1 MAWPFVRLHVGH
13 LPRIVLGIEAF
24 DDVQRMQIVEKR
36 NLACMAP
43 TMPAFFFRLNALAA
57 AAAIRTLKR
66 RQHDQTTLM
75 AGAAC
80 RF

>member
-13 LPRIVLGIEAF
+13 LPRIVLGCHAF
-24 DDVQRMQIVEKR
+24 DDTQRMLSVEKEIWPAW
-36 NLACMAP
+36 LQPCV
-43 TMPAFFFRLNALAA
+43 AFFFRSNALAA

-75 AGAAC
+75 AGVAC